1 MTGGIERG
9 SCLRL
14 EFLQGGQ
21 YQKPRGQKKLAPRF
35 LSLVYE
41 KAALTSACARKNS
54 GKYLDTF

>member
-21 YQKPRGQKKLAPRF
+21 YQKPREQKYLSPLF
-35 LSLVYE
+35 LSLMCE
-41 KAALTSACARKNS
+41 KVALTSACARKNS